1 MCMPEGLMALLS
13 NTETAG
19 QEKRILDPWH
29 SRPLDV
35 HRWTDHPELMTVLDS
50 VWQAHCSALAI
61 KGRSGPKPKQDF
73 RYQLRVLL
81 LDLYVAWLED
91 PDLSIGVSMSENDW
105 HIWSRYNALNIS
117 KKIIELI
124 HLLQRVGLIDMA
136 RGSYSGP
143 YARTNRITRIRAAEP
158 LRAMFQAARAT
169 RDDVYQVAGQECI
182 ILKGGDGEEAKLAE
196 YEDTPETS
204 RMRAEVT
211 AYNQLLANTFIDI
224 PLLDH
229 PWIER
234 EDGKRVAIDRHHQ
247 FVRRIFSR
255 GDWGCNGRFYGP
267 WWQQIGSDWRSKI
280 FINDTPTVEVDYK
293 GLHVQI
299 LSAEKGVVLDGD
311 PYELPANL
319 IPGAPPALQRTVV
332 KKLVLTA
339 LNARTRKAAFASF
352 REGFPAGHMAK
363 GMTNAE
369 LEALLTRFIEKHP
382 QLEEAICTDQGI
394 RLMNVDARI
403 AEIVL
408 RHFTCRGIPVLS
420 VHDSFIIEYNR
431 LLELKHV
438 MSLASQK
445 VLGKEVPV
453 SASGPGRDEFQELP
467 LDAQQ
472 DFEGW
477 RETERSK
484 AYLERLADW
493 EMKRNKVITSY
504 SVALRVNTEMKRR
517 KVRRAYI
524 LKIEEKCTH
533 QHTNP

>member
-1 MCMPEGLMALLS
+1 MEQGTADTASALEEQTLPDS
-13 NTETAG
+13 PA
-19 QEKRILDPWH
+19 IADPWH

-35 HRWTDHPELMTVLDS
+35 HRWTDHPELITVLDS
-50 VWQAHCSALAI
+50 VWQDHCSALAE

-117 KKIIELI
+117 KKIIDLI
-124 HLLQRVGLIDMA
+124 HLLHGVGLINMA

-158 LRAMFQAARAT
+158 LRVMFRAAKAT
-169 RDDVYQVAGQECI
+169 RDDVYQIASQECI

-196 YEDTPETS
+196 YEDTPETN

-211 AYNQLLANTFIDI
+211 AYNRLLAETFIDI

-234 EDGKRVAIDRHHQ
+234 DGKRVAIDRHHQ

-319 IPGAPPALQRTVV
+319 IPGAPPELQRTVV

-369 LEALLTRFIEKHP
+369 LEALLTRFIDKHP
-382 QLEEAICTDQGI
+382 QLAEAICTDQGI
-394 RLMNVDARI
+394 RLMNLDARI

-408 RHFTCRGIPVLS
+408 RYFTRRGIPVLS
-420 VHDSFIIEYNR
+420 VHDSFIISYGRVKALKRAMAVAAR
-431 LLELKHV
+431 LVAGRAL
-438 MSLASQK
+438 
-445 VLGKEVPV
+445 PV
-453 SASGPGRDEFQELP
+453 EAKGPGLDEMDDPEMR
-467 LDAQQ
+467 LDFAC
-472 DFEGW
+472 W
-477 RETERSK
+477 RETER
-484 AYLERLADW
+484 AGGYLDRLTGW
-493 EMKRNKVITSY
+493 
-504 SVALRVNTEMKRR
+504 
-517 KVRRAYI
+517 
-524 LKIEEKCTH
+524 EEKKGRLVI
-533 QHTNP
+533 PDRGGG